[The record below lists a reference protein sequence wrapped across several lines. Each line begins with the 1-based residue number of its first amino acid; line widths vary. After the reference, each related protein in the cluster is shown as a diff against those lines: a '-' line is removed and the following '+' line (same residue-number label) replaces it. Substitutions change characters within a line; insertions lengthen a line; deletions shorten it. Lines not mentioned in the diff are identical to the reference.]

1 MLKWK
6 EKNPQP
12 LVVSSTIPLKPCKTG
27 ILNYSV
33 QMLMVLDL
41 NAPSAHAHSLAHG
54 QEQLLLLLMM
64 APQKLQNVGTVCEI

>member
-1 MLKWK
+1 
-6 EKNPQP
+6 
-12 LVVSSTIPLKPCKTG
+12 
-27 ILNYSV
+27 
-33 QMLMVLDL
+33 MLMVLDL